1 MDTSLSGKR
10 VTKELDILIPWRG
23 APPVVFPDE
32 CSKGLRA
39 SFHVFIYLMTNNG
52 KIKIKK

>member
-10 VTKELDILIPWRG
+10 VTKELDKLIAWRS

-32 CSKGLRA
+32 CSKDLRA
-39 SFHVFIYLMTNNG
+39 SFHVVIYLMTNKV